1 MLQGLRK
8 AGQGIVGKIVIT
20 ILFGFLIL
28 SFAIWG
34 IGDIFRGQGRNTVA
48 TVGSTE
54 ISAET
59 VRNAYQNEVQRLTRQ
74 YRRSITPDQAR
85 ALGVDAQVIGR
96 LVTEAILDQRAGDLG
111 LNVSDEAVA
120 RSILE
125 EPSFQN
131 AAGQFDRAQFD
142 DLLRSNGLSEA
153 AFVREQRGTLVRQH
167 IAEGLTGGL
176 MVPLAMRE
184 AIYRFGAERRS
195 ANYVLL
201 PATAGGD
208 VGAPDEQALKTYF
221 DERKGSFRA
230 PEYRRLNVLA
240 VTPDTV
246 VAPASI
252 SNDVA
257 RVRYDEVKATRFGTP
272 ERRKLQQIV
281 LPNEAE
287 AKAASERIKSGA
299 TFDEIAKERGI
310 APQDL
315 ALGTVSAAEVFDP
328 AVRKVAFS
336 LPAGG
341 VSEPIAG
348 RFGPTIVRAEAV
360 EPQRVKP
367 FEEVADEVKR
377 DIARE
382 RARDTLDE
390 LHDKI
395 EDQRAAARPLN
406 EIAPQLKLQVRTVD
420 AVTRTGEDK
429 AGKPLDLPEKD
440 ALLAA
445 TFASDVGADA
455 EAIRTRDN
463 GYVWFEVAGIEPSR
477 DRTLDEVLKEVM
489 EQWRQDEIAKR
500 LADRARDLVARLD
513 QGEAFTAV
521 AAAAGQP
528 AKTAEGLTRNT
539 AKSDLTANAVTQIF
553 ATRTGKSGSATLGE
567 DGSRAVF
574 QVMSAT
580 LPPFDRQAA
589 DATKLD
595 EQLRLAL
602 ADDILTQYVRKLQS
616 GLGVRINQQALR
628 NALGGTSD
636 F

>member
-96 LVTEAILDQRAGDLG
+96 LVTEAILDQRAGNLG